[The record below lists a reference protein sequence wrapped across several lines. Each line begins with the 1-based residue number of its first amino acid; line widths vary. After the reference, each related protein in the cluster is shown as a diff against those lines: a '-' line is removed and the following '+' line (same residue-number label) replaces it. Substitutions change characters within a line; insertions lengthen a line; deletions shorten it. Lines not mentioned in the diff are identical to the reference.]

1 MAEITAVAY
10 NKVAT
15 VDKSVIGFR
24 KCGLWPFNDGIFT
37 DDDFV
42 DVTTPTTPS
51 SGGQHTA
58 FLQQIKAEDQRA
70 TSSLQLDAED
80 LQRDNSQQLE
90 AADQQADSSQHPDA
104 EDPNADPSQQL

>member
-15 VDKSVIGFR
+15 VDKSVNGFR

-42 DVTTPTTPS
+42 DVTAPKTPS
-51 SGGQHTA
+51 SGSQHTA
-58 FLQQIKAEDQRA
+58 FLQQIEAEDQRA
-70 TSSLQLDAED
+70 TSLL
-80 LQRDNSQQLE
+80 
-90 AADQQADSSQHPDA
+90 
-104 EDPNADPSQQL
+104 